1 MNPIGLIIVRPVET
15 LQIER
20 VDGIVTVTLNRPEK
34 KNAVNDLMWNELLE
48 TFRAIND
55 NTTEDRAVVITGA
68 GGEFCSGADLSG
80 GAGPAGNGLAHM
92 RHIGDV
98 CMALHAIQQPTIAKV
113 VGVAAGAGL
122 NLALGCDLVVASD
135 DARFS
140 EIFARRGLSVDFGG
154 SWVLPRRI
162 GLHKAKELVLL
173 ADIID
178 AKEAMDIGLVN
189 RVVPSSSIDAFVD
202 DWAHRL
208 AAGPPMALSMSKR
221 LLDQSTSMSLAQAIE
236 AEAQA
241 QNVNFTSADTAEAM
255 TAFVEKRDPKF
266 SGR

>member
-1 MNPIGLIIVRPVET
+1 VET

-20 VDGIVTVTLNRPEK
+20 ADGIVTVTLNRPEK
-34 KNAVNDLMWNELLE
+34 KNAVNEVMWNELLE

-55 NTTEDRAVVITGA
+55 NADEDRVVVITGA

-80 GAGPAGNGLAHM
+80 GGADAAITGVARM

-98 CMALHAIQQPTIAKV
+98 CLALHGIQQPTIAKV

-154 SWVLPRRI
+154 SWVLPRLI
-162 GLHKAKELVLL
+162 GMHKAKELVLL

-189 RVVPSSSIDAFVD
+189 RVVTASAIDAFVG
-202 DWAHRL
+202 DWARRL
-208 AAGPPMALSMSKR
+208 ADGPPLALSMSKR
-221 LLDQSTSMSLAQAIE
+221 LLNQSSVVSLAQAIE

-241 QNVNFTSADTAEAM
+241 QNVNFASADTTEALM
-255 TAFVEKRDPKF
+255 AFVEKRTPKF
-266 SGR
+266 EGR

>member
-1 MNPIGLIIVRPVET
+1 MET

-20 VDGIVTVTLNRPEK
+20 SDGIVTVTLNRPEK
-34 KNAVNDLMWNELLE
+34 KNAISDVMWNELLE

-55 NTTEDRAVVITGA
+55 NADDDLVVVITG
-68 GGEFCSGADLSG
+68 GGGSFCSGADLGG
-80 GAGPAGNGLAHM
+80 GAADLAGNGLARM

-98 CMALHAIQQPTIAKV
+98 CLALHSIQQPTIAKV

-140 EIFARRGLSVDFGG
+140 EIFARRGLTVDFGG
-154 SWVLPRRI
+154 SWVLPRLI
-162 GLHKAKELVLL
+162 GLHKAKELVLM

-178 AKEAMDIGLVN
+178 AKEAMEIGLVN
-189 RVVPSSSIDAFVD
+189 RVVPGSAIDAFVD
-202 DWAHRL
+202 DWARRL
-208 AAGPPMALSMSKR
+208 ADGPPLALSMSKR
-221 LLDQSTSMSLAQAIE
+221 LLDQSSSMSLAQAIE

-241 QNVNFTSADTAEAM
+241 QNVNFSSADTAEALA
-255 TAFVEKRDPKF
+255 AFVEKRQPKF
-266 SGR
+266 EGR

>member
-1 MNPIGLIIVRPVET
+1 MIIVRRVET

-20 VDGIVTVTLNRPEK
+20 SDAIVTITLNRPEK
-34 KNAVNDLMWNELLE
+34 KNAVDDVMWNELLE
-48 TFRAIND
+48 TFRAVND
-55 NTTEDRAVVITGA
+55 NADEDRVVVITGA
-68 GGEFCSGADLSG
+68 GGSFCSGADLG
-80 GAGPAGNGLAHM
+80 GGPADVVGNGLARM

-98 CMALHAIQQPTIAKV
+98 CLALHSIQQPTIAKV

-140 EIFARRGLSVDFGG
+140 EIFARRGLTVDFGG
-154 SWVLPRRI
+154 SWVLPRLI

-178 AKEAMDIGLVN
+178 AKEAMEIGLVN
-189 RVVPSSSIDAFVD
+189 RVVPGSAIDAFVD
-202 DWAHRL
+202 DWARRL
-208 AAGPPMALSMSKR
+208 ADGPPLALTMSKR
-221 LLDQSTSMSLAQAIE
+221 LLDQSSSMSLAQAIE

-241 QNVNFTSADTAEAM
+241 QNVNFASADTTEALA
-255 TAFVEKRDPKF
+255 AFVEKRQPKF
-266 SGR
+266 EGR